1 MPDYK
6 SEIIKVQ
13 TDNGDIV
20 LSNKIVRETLA
31 IGNNITDSEIYNF
44 MMLCKYRNLNPFLRE
59 AYIVKFNDTA
69 QILVGKD
76 AMIKRLHN
84 NPACEGWEA
93 GVIAWDKANSKII
106 EREGSF
112 FLKDE
117 ELVGAYCIIRRR
129 GWINPYKWTINLR
142 DYLRTHK
149 NKSGQVVPMGNWGIM
164 PGVMLTKCA
173 IVATIRNVF
182 PEDVGGCYTEDEVG
196 IPSDAIDVTPEA
208 PPSPPKQKVEPV
220 KTTIEQNQIA
230 QLCIMASEGAKAGGY
245 DSNELLDYAMN
256 ALVKREV
263 LTSTS
268 KRAIPKDKFKI
279 VLDFVKKV
287 IDQKQKKAAQLEKE
301 QNKKPEEPAVPDGLP
316 IEDVKHAEPAGP
328 AGKKEDVKTE
338 GADSKVGN

>member
-6 SEIIKVQ
+6 NEVIKVQ

-20 LSNKIVRETLA
+20 LSNQIVRETLA

-44 MMLCKYRNLNPFLRE
+44 MMLCKYRNLNPFLKE

-93 GVIAWDKANSKII
+93 GIIAWDKENSKII

-129 GWINPYKWTINLR
+129 GWVNPYKWTINLR

-149 NKSGQVVPMGNWGIM
+149 NKAGQIVPMGNWGIM

-196 IPSDAIDVTPEA
+196 IPSDAIDVTPDTD
-208 PPSPPKQKVEPV
+208 SPKQPSKQKSEPV

-230 QLCIMASEGAKAGGY
+230 QLCITAAGNSKTAGY
-245 DSNELLDYAMN
+245 NPEDLLKFAMES
-256 ALVKREV
+256 LVQGKILE
-263 LTSTS
+263 STS
-268 KRAIPKDKFKI
+268 KREIPKDKFKT
-279 VLDFVKKV
+279 VLDYVKKLAEN
-287 IDQKQKKAAQLEKE
+287 KLKAHLKKESD
-301 QNKKPEEPAVPDGLP
+301 KKLKEEPAVPEGLP
-316 IEDVKHAEPAGP
+316 IEDAKHAQP
-328 AGKKEDVKTE
+328 AGKKEDSKME
-338 GADSKVGN
+338 GDSKVGN

>member
-20 LSNKIVRETLA
+20 LSNQIVRETLA

-44 MMLCKYRNLNPFLRE
+44 MMLCKYRNLNPFLKE
-59 AYIVKFNDTA
+59 AYIVKYGDNV

-93 GVIAWDKANSKII
+93 GVIAWDKEGMKIV

-117 ELVGAYCIIRRR
+117 ELVGAYCIIQRK
-129 GWINPYKWTINLR
+129 GWKKPYKWTINLR
-142 DYLRTHK
+142 DYLRTCK
-149 NKSGQVVPMGNWGIM
+149 NKTGQIVPMGNWGIM
-164 PGVMLTKCA
+164 PGVMITKCA

-196 IPSDAIDVTPEA
+196 IPSDAIDVTPETN
-208 PPSPPKQKVEPV
+208 PPKQKTESPKQKVESE
-220 KTTIEQNQIA
+220 KTTIEQKQKQEAN
-230 QLCIMASEGAKAGGY
+230 LE
-245 DSNELLDYAMN
+245 
-256 ALVKREV
+256 ALE
-263 LTSTS
+263 
-268 KRAIPKDKFKI
+268 
-279 VLDFVKKV
+279 
-287 IDQKQKKAAQLEKE
+287 QKQKEAAQLEKE
-301 QNKKPEEPAVPDGLP
+301 PSKKPEEPTIPEGLP
-316 IEDVKHAEPAGP
+316 IENTKHAQP
-328 AGKKEDVKTE
+328 AGKKEDSKTE
-338 GADSKVGN
+338 GDSKVGN